1 MYYSLKKRNINGY
14 WFILLLTLIIFF
26 ASGCASKKE
35 NIASDTKNATTS
47 TKNSPKIEEKN
58 NKTLSVINTIELT
71 NKKNSSEVLIQGNS
85 DLKYTSIKQSFPFGI
100 AIYLPNT
107 KIDKNIV
114 SIIPETGQISNILTS
129 YADKERTTTKI
140 EILLNKDIAYN
151 IKKEE
156 NSLRVILA
164 HETTITANEN
174 LAPNEDHKKSL
185 NSKVKK
191 EISNNKAVKIYK
203 GIATLSTIEFNVE
216 DDGHSSLIID
226 TSHPIKYD
234 FSKGEKSDGE
244 FNLNLYKTNIP
255 KRHKRPFET
264 KYFKSAVWRVLP
276 IQRIGDGSNAKI
288 QIKMREKVPYQV
300 IQNQNQIVI
309 NFEPSSIE
317 PPKFKKAKKLAESRK
332 TNKII
337 TTEQAPLHVQ
347 DAQNAQAKTK
357 SLQSD
362 STQASTQ
369 TSPLYGS
376 AAIDTNQENQKKSP
390 QIEGIDTKGMH
401 NRLKETYSSKQKG
414 KKYTG
419 EKIKLDFYETDIKN
433 VFRILSSISGKNFAI
448 DKDVTGQVT
457 LNLDNP
463 IPWDQ
468 VLELILKMNGLD
480 KTEEDSVIRIAT
492 IKTFAKEQ
500 LDLQAKLKAERSAK
514 EAKEKLLPLSTEYIP
529 INYASAENDIA
540 PHIKKLL
547 TDNRGTLSVDS
558 RTNMIILTDTDIVIS
573 KALRLIYSLD
583 KVTPQIMIE
592 AKIVEANDDF
602 SRELGLNVNFGFN
615 ESPVSDASTMIDG
628 FGEDN
633 IATHGYDDHWV
644 SLNQPAG
651 TFSNFTVNNL
661 VGTLG
666 GGTAFLNMQLAAEE
680 VNDNVKIIS
689 SPKILTLDN
698 KKATIKQGID
708 FPFLERDDTG
718 GATIKYKQIV
728 LKLEVIPHVTPDKR
742 ISMKIIVNKNE
753 IAGFRAG
760 VPSLSIN
767 TAETELLVNDN
778 DTIVI
783 GGVLKE
789 RESEEERGVPFLMNI
804 PFLGRLFRTDQD
816 KFQKNELL
824 IFLTPTIVQLKQ
836 RNIINNKE

>member
-1 MYYSLKKRNINGY
+1 MYSLKKSQNINGY
-14 WFILLLTLIIFF
+14 RFILCLTLIVFF
-26 ASGCASKKE
+26 ALGCASKKE
-35 NIASDTKNATTS
+35 HISSDAGNATTVNKIS
-47 TKNSPKIEEKN
+47 PEIEDSNS
-58 NKTLSVINTIELT
+58 KTFSIINTIELT
-71 NKKNSSEVLIQGNS
+71 SETNSSEVLIKGNNN
-85 DLKYTSIKQSFPFGI
+85 LKYTSIKQSFPFGV

-114 SIIPETGQISNILTS
+114 SIIPEAGQISNILTS
-129 YADKERTTTKI
+129 YADKEKVTTKI
-140 EILLNKDIAYN
+140 EILLNKDLSYN
-151 IKKEE
+151 IKKED
-156 NSLRVILA
+156 NNLRVIFS
-164 HETTITANEN
+164 HEAGNTTNKNQTPSARQKNSTVSIT
-174 LAPNEDHKKSL
+174 KK
-185 NSKVKK
+185 KV
-191 EISNNKAVKIYK
+191 INNKSVQTYK
-203 GIATLSTIEFNVE
+203 GIATLATIEFNIE

-234 FSKGEKSDGE
+234 FSKGGKKNGE
-244 FNLNLYKTNIP
+244 FYLNLYKTNIP

-264 KYFKSAVWRVLP
+264 KYFKSAVWRILP
-276 IQRIGDGSNAKI
+276 IQKTGDGSNAKI

-317 PPKFKKAKKLAESRK
+317 PPKFEKAKKIDAKRK
-332 TNKII
+332 VNII
-337 TTEQAPLHVQ
+337 T
-347 DAQNAQAKTK
+347 DRN
-357 SLQSD
+357 
-362 STQASTQ
+362 STQ
-369 TSPLYGS
+369 TPTQNVEARIQTSQLPDKTTIDMSRGS
-376 AAIDTNQENQKKSP
+376 QQKNTQS
-390 QIEGIDTKGMH
+390 QGIDTKDIH
-401 NRLKETYSSKQKG
+401 NKLKETYTSQPKG
-414 KKYTG
+414 NKYSG

-468 VLELILKMNGLD
+468 VLVLILKMNGLGMS
-480 KTEEDSVIRIAT
+480 EEGNVIRIAT
-492 IKTFAKEQ
+492 QKTFASEQ

-514 EAKEKLLPLSTEYIP
+514 EAKEKLLPLNTEYIP
-529 INYASAENDIA
+529 INYASAEDDIA

-547 TDNRGTLSVDS
+547 TKGRGSLSVDS
-558 RTNMIILTDTDIVIS
+558 RTNMIILTDTNNVIT

-602 SRELGLNVNFGFN
+602 SRELGLNVNFGFD
-615 ESPVSDASTMIDG
+615 ESPVSDPTTMIDG
-628 FGEDN
+628 FDEAT
-633 IATHGYDDHWV
+633 IATHGYDDYWV

-651 TFSNFTVNNL
+651 TFSNFTFNNL

-698 KKATIKQGID
+698 KKAVIKQGID

-742 ISMKIIVNKNE
+742 ISMKISVNKNE

-789 RESEEERGVPFLMNI
+789 RESEEERGVPYLMNI
-804 PFLGRLFRTDQD
+804 PLLGRLFRTDQD

-836 RNIINNKE
+836 RNIINNKKRGVH